1 MHWFSWM
8 LTSMARSQDSQPPSL
23 TIPET
28 DSSDEVD
35 EADGWTLGWK
45 FGMIYLIYLYTIYT
59 YLYLYNI
66 YIYIICHHIYLI
78 DNEMIHHVSRVISMK
93 KHEHLSQHFTTI
105 HVLNCWFQPDPAE
118 SASGSAGWYA
128 LNPGGWIF
136 RSNNSCT
143 DDTQGWKD
151 ANIRKDYPLV
161 IW

>member
-45 FGMIYLIYLYTIYT
+45 FGMIYLIYLIYLYTIYT

-66 YIYIICHHIYLI
+66 YISYVII
-78 DNEMIHHVSRVISMK
+78 SIS
-93 KHEHLSQHFTTI
+93 
-105 HVLNCWFQPDPAE
+105 
-118 SASGSAGWYA
+118 
-128 LNPGGWIF
+128 
-136 RSNNSCT
+136 
-143 DDTQGWKD
+143 
-151 ANIRKDYPLV
+151 
-161 IW
+161 